1 MCWDSHQVV
10 FFFCFGCE
18 VAKAKKENEYVS
30 LNRVGK
36 MQGMKLKISRKHY
49 FLSTY
54 MTKPFH
60 STLSYSLPPGEK
72 FPPEMLQSLKS
83 ANAQYAKTRDFEQ
96 YRRKMATLLG
106 HDPDANIGTESLK
119 HYYGGFLE
127 GEASVL
133 VSVKKSEGSRFGAY
147 FDPEF
152 NVTQHVNGSLHL
164 YFCLCYFRTGLIRH
178 KNKSNAT
185 LVYTIDNRQTLKEKV
200 VPFYREYVNPN
211 ACRPKRERFENWV
224 KMLDL
229 FDQDAHLDYKRFVY
243 EMGPIWDKM
252 RMQKGQKNE
261 TFPSFEDFEQYVYHF
276 VQEKNKRR

>member
-1 MCWDSHQVV
+1 
-10 FFFCFGCE
+10 
-18 VAKAKKENEYVS
+18 
-30 LNRVGK
+30 

-49 FLSTY
+49 LLSTQ
-54 MTKPFH
+54 MTQPLQ
-60 STLSYSLPPGEK
+60 SSSSYSLAPGEK
-72 FPPEMLQSLKS
+72 FPLEMLQALQS
-83 ANAQYAKTRDFEQ
+83 ANAQYAKNRNFEQ
-96 YRRKMATLLG
+96 YRVKMATLLG
-106 HDPDANIGTESLK
+106 HDPNMNIRTESRK

-133 VSVKKSEGSRFGAY
+133 VSVKKSKSSRFGVY

-164 YFCLCYFRTGLIRH
+164 YLCLCYFRTGLIRY

-200 VPFYREYVNPN
+200 VPFYKEYVNPN
-211 ACRPKRERFENWV
+211 SSRPKRERFENWV

-229 FDQDAHLDYKRFVY
+229 FDQDAHLDLKRFLY

-252 RMQKGQKNE
+252 RMQKGQINE
-261 TFPSFEDFEQYVYHF
+261 TFTSFEDFEQYVKQF
-276 VQEKNKRR
+276 VQEKNK